1 MKNLPPEPV
10 TQWVTVGPNT
20 KAHVTAHNW
29 GDAITETVQIGN
41 VALSGRPEHLRR
53 LINELRSEIPA
64 ALRRLECR
72 DAA

>member
-1 MKNLPPEPV
+1 MAKLQPEPV
-10 TQWVTVGPNT
+10 TQWVTVGPTT

-29 GDAITETVQIGN
+29 GDAITETVQIGP
-41 VALSGRPEHLRR
+41 VALTGRPEHLRR
-53 LINELRSEIPA
+53 LVNDLRSAIPD